1 MYSLLTEL
9 VTEAVVG
16 PNGTFES
23 KSFPSGPLNVV
34 TVKNKHYTH
43 YTFRLLLSHHQEL

>member
-34 TVKNKHYTH
+34 TVKKAALISELKQA
-43 YTFRLLLSHHQEL
+43 TFL